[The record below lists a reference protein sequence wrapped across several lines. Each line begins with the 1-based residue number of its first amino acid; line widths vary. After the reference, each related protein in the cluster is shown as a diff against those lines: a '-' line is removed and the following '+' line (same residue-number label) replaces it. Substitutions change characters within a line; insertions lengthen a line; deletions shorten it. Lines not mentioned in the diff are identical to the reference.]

1 MLLNVAAPLSVLPS
15 TSYSISYCIAIVSRS
30 LIDYARMSRCHPTPL
45 RMTHAGDSHYESPI
59 LIANHH
65 LVSLGY
71 INCVLAPL
79 LYFLSFL
86 FTQRL
91 VFYTIQYT

>member
-1 MLLNVAAPLSVLPS
+1 MLRDVAAPLSVLTSPS
-15 TSYSISYCIAIVSRS
+15 YLISYCIAIVSRS

-45 RMTHAGDSHYESPI
+45 CMTHAGDSHHESPI

-65 LVSLGY
+65 LVSLRY

-79 LYFLSFL
+79 LYFSSFL